1 MSEADVGGLAVQYE
15 SPYQYSITCCSHATG
30 GSRGAIW
37 QNGIWHE
44 SLYDAKVWKN
54 CTHCHSLTFIECLW
68 KPNSVYQHSEVHFSY
83 GDSNVKDKSHSRW
96 LHSCHT
102 LKRRV
107 CWSAH
112 LSKSVDYREVLSSV
126 CWWWAWQHCNIAKF
140 TSDRSHKCSH
150 RNRKNNVGKFVRTYW
165 TNKKLEVAVSW
176 VTYQHCDVVSSL
188 WVWVK
193 MTVHAVNSPLQ
204 KKFKTCPSAGKVMC
218 IVFWGRK
225 GVNLLDFLEP
235 RETTNSDFYITV
247 LTKLKVWTFRVRPEK
262 NTIFLLQRDNTKP
275 KAILKTMEHTANLDW
290 AVLPHPPYIPELA
303 SSDIHLFGLMRDGQH
318 G

>member
-1 MSEADVGGLAVQYE
+1 MVYNNLKTTFCVRAAPKDMPHILLCWPTMSEADVGGLAVQYE

-176 VTYQHCDVVSSL
+176 VTYLPTLRCGVITMSLSQNDSSCSEFPI
-188 WVWVK
+188 
-193 MTVHAVNSPLQ
+193 AE
-204 KKFKTCPSAGKVMC
+204 KVQDMSLS
-218 IVFWGRK
+218 R
-225 GVNLLDFLEP
+225 
-235 RETTNSDFYITV
+235 
-247 LTKLKVWTFRVRPEK
+247 
-262 NTIFLLQRDNTKP
+262 
-275 KAILKTMEHTANLDW
+275 
-290 AVLPHPPYIPELA
+290 
-303 SSDIHLFGLMRDGQH
+303 
-318 G
+318 